1 MSSLQEIILGS
12 INNLQTDGDFRGAV
26 QSIINSTVGQGKW
39 HPLVDLIDTK
49 DKVIIYVELPG
60 VERTDI
66 DLEFYTNT
74 LSIKGKK
81 KKQYNLRA
89 CKKEITYGV
98 FNRQI
103 QIPISVTKQEN
114 VQVDFKKGLLQ
125 ISISKSN
132 QENILKIEVPDSSSE

>member
-74 LSIKGKK
+74 LSIKGKRK
-81 KKQYNLRA
+81 NNT
-89 CKKEITYGV
+89 I
-98 FNRQI
+98 
-103 QIPISVTKQEN
+103 
-114 VQVDFKKGLLQ
+114 
-125 ISISKSN
+125 
-132 QENILKIEVPDSSSE
+132 